1 MGSTGN
7 SNLDLDFKIRIPDL
21 QSNAKSE
28 NGRFSDAEIC
38 VLEFPFFLFFFWG
51 GGGGGG
57 GGGELEGGI
66 RKRTAVFGFPNR
78 TVKRKYMKS
87 GFGILNKNPP

>member
-7 SNLDLDFKIRIPDL
+7 SNLDLDFKIRILDL

-28 NGRFSDAEIC
+28 NGRFSNAEIS
-38 VLEFPFFLFFFWG
+38 VLEFPFFPFFFFG

-57 GGGELEGGI
+57 WLEAGI

>member
-51 GGGGGG
+51 GGGRGW
-57 GGGELEGGI
+57 GGESEKEQLSSD
-66 RKRTAVFGFPNR
+66 FPIER
-78 TVKRKYMKS
+78 EKGKT
-87 GFGILNKNPP
+87 